1 MGGNKIKRT
10 MKDSL
15 TNEKSFGRTVLSL
28 VLPLAIQN
36 LINVAVNGADV
47 FMLQMI
53 GETSLSAASMAGQV
67 YFILTLILFGMSSGA
82 AVLTAQ
88 YWGKRDV
95 RTVEKVMGM
104 TVRFAVTVSMVF
116 FIVAFCFPRA
126 VMSVL
131 TDVPAVIDE
140 GVPYLRIMA
149 CSYPIT
155 AVTIICLNVLR
166 TIEKVNI
173 STVVYLLSLFTNI
186 GLNLCF
192 IKGWIGFPR
201 IGIAGVAIAT
211 VSARALE
218 IVITLIYVR
227 SRKSLM
233 RLRFKDIFKRNKLL
247 SKDFLHYSMPVVLN
261 EMLWGTAIS
270 LSATVIGHLGQ
281 EPIAAQ
287 SVATTVRQLAMV
299 VVFGIANAT
308 AIIVGKEIGAGRV
321 ERAKTYSRKLMRFS
335 LAAGICGAALMFG
348 LRPVIPGL
356 MGNLSELAAEYLKFM
371 LLAMSVYVIFAS
383 VSATG
388 IVGVFRAGGDTRMG
402 LLLDVGTLW
411 FICLPL
417 GFLAAF
423 VWNLDVKWV
432 FLILV
437 SDELLKFPIVIWRF
451 RSMKWLNNVTR
462 DEVTEQNKEEAY
474 EGARTA

>member
-1 MGGNKIKRT
+1 
-10 MKDSL
+10 MKDNL

-67 YFILTLILFGMSSGA
+67 YFILTLIFFGLSSGA

-88 YWGKRDV
+88 YWGKRDT

-104 TVRFAVTVSMVF
+104 TVRFSVTVGLVF
-116 FIVAFCFPRA
+116 FAVAFCFPRA

-140 GVPYLRIMA
+140 GVQYLRIMA

-166 TIEKVNI
+166 SVERVHI
-173 STVVYLLSLFTNI
+173 STIVYLLSLFTNI
-186 GLNLCF
+186 GMNLCF
-192 IKGWIGFPR
+192 IKGWLGFPQ
-201 IGIAGVAIAT
+201 IGITGVAIAT
-211 VSARALE
+211 VSARLLE
-218 IVITLIYVR
+218 IVITLVYVWR
-227 SRKSLM
+227 NGLI
-233 RLRFKDIFKRNKLL
+233 RLRFKDIFKRNKTL
-247 SKDFLHYSMPVVLN
+247 SKDFLRYSMPVVLN

-287 SVATTVRQLAMV
+287 SVATTVRQLAMI

-308 AIIVGKEIGAGRV
+308 AIIVGKEIGAGRI
-321 ERAKTYSRKLMRFS
+321 ERAKIYSRKLMRFG
-335 LAAGICGAALMFG
+335 LVAGICGAGLMIG
-348 LRPVIPGL
+348 LHSVIPSV
-356 MGNLSELAAEYLKFM
+356 MGNLSELAAEYLRFM
-371 LLAMSVYVIFAS
+371 LLAMSVYVIFSS

-411 FICLPL
+411 VICLPL

-423 VWNLDVKWV
+423 VWRLDVKWV
-432 FLILV
+432 FLILI
-437 SDELLKFPIVIWRF
+437 SDELLKFPIVLWRF

-462 DEVTEQNKEEAY
+462 DEVTKQNEA
-474 EGARTA
+474 EVSDERERTA

>member
-1 MGGNKIKRT
+1 

-67 YFILTLILFGMSSGA
+67 YFILTLILFGLSSGA

-88 YWGKRDV
+88 YWGKRDT

-104 TVRFAVTVSMVF
+104 TVRFSVAVSLAF
-116 FIVAFCFPRA
+116 FIVAFCFPRF
-126 VMSVL
+126 VMGLL

-166 TIEKVNI
+166 SVEKVNI
-173 STVVYLLSLFTNI
+173 STIVYLLSLFTNI

-192 IKGWIGFPR
+192 IKGWIGFPQ

-211 VSARALE
+211 VSARVLE

-227 SRKSLM
+227 RNGLI
-233 RLRFKDIFKRNKLL
+233 RLRLKDIFRRNKILL
-247 SKDFLHYSMPVVLN
+247 KDFLHYSMPVVLN
-261 EMLWGTAIS
+261 EMLWGMAIS
-270 LSATVIGHLGQ
+270 LSAIVIGHMGQ
-281 EPIAAQ
+281 EAIAAQ
-287 SVATTVRQLAMV
+287 SVAATMRQFTMIVA
-299 VVFGIANAT
+299 FGIANAT

-321 ERAKTYSRKLMRFS
+321 EQAKKFARKLMRF
-335 LAAGICGAALMFG
+335 AFIAGLCGAALMFG
-348 LRPVIPGL
+348 LRPVIPGI
-356 MGNLSELAAEYLKFM
+356 MGNLSELAAEYLRFM
-371 LLAMSVYVIFAS
+371 MLALS
-383 VSATG
+383 VSVVFSAIAATG
-388 IVGVFRAGGDTRMG
+388 IVGVFRAGGDTRIG
-402 LLLDVGTLW
+402 LILDVGTLW

-423 VWNLDVKWV
+423 VWGLDVRWV
-432 FLILV
+432 YVILIC
-437 SDELLKFPIVIWRF
+437 DEALKFPLVIWRF
-451 RSMKWLNNVTR
+451 RSMKWLHNVTR
-462 DEVTEQNKEEAY
+462 EEITQQGKTEVSDEGE
-474 EGARTA
+474 RTA

>member
-1 MGGNKIKRT
+1 
-10 MKDSL
+10 MKDSI

-192 IKGWIGFPR
+192 IKGWVGFPR

-462 DEVTEQNKEEAY
+462 DEVTDQNKEEAY

>member
-1 MGGNKIKRT
+1 MEDK
-10 MKDSL
+10 L
-15 TNEKSFGRTVLSL
+15 TNERAFGRTVLSL

-67 YFILTLILFGMSSGA
+67 YFILTLILFGLSSGA

-104 TVRFAVTVSMVF
+104 TVRFSVAVSLLF
-116 FIVAFCFPRA
+116 FAAAFFFPRA
-126 VMSVL
+126 IMSVL

-149 CSYPIT
+149 CSYPVT

-166 TIEKVNI
+166 SVEKVNI
-173 STVVYLLSLFTNI
+173 STAVYLTSLMTNI

-192 IKGWIGFPR
+192 IKGWLGFPQ
-201 IGIAGVAIAT
+201 IGISGVAIAT
-211 VSARALE
+211 VSARVLE
-218 IVITLIYVR
+218 IVITLVYVCR
-227 SRKSLM
+227 NGTL
-233 RLRFKDIFKRNKLL
+233 RLRVGDVFKRNKLL
-247 SKDFLHYSMPVVLN
+247 AKDFLRYSMPVVLN

-281 EPIAAQ
+281 EAIAAQ
-287 SVATTVRQLAMV
+287 SVTTTVRQLAMV

-321 ERAKTYSRKLMRFS
+321 ERAKEYSRKLMRFS
-335 LAAGICGAALMFG
+335 IVAGICGGVLMLG
-348 LRPVIPGL
+348 LRPLIPAV
-356 MGNLSELAAEYLKFM
+356 MTNLSAQAADYLSFM
-371 LLAMSVYVIFAS
+371 MLVMAGYVVFSAIT
-383 VSATG
+383 ATG
-388 IVGVFRAGGDTRMG
+388 IVGVFRAGGDTRVG
-402 LLLDVGTLW
+402 LVLDVGALW
-411 FICLPL
+411 GICLPL
-417 GFLAAF
+417 GCVAAF
-423 VWNLDVKWV
+423 ILKLDVRWV

-437 SDELLKFPIVIWRF
+437 SDEFLKFPIVLWRF
-451 RSMKWLNNVTR
+451 RSMRWLNNVTR
-462 DEVTEQNKEEAY
+462 DELTEQNKTEVSD
-474 EGARTA
+474 EGERFA

>member
-1 MGGNKIKRT
+1 
-10 MKDSL
+10 MKDNL

-67 YFILTLILFGMSSGA
+67 YFILTLIFFGLSSGA

-88 YWGKRDV
+88 YWGKRDT

-104 TVRFAVTVSMVF
+104 TVRFSVTVGLVF
-116 FIVAFCFPRA
+116 FAVAFCFPRA

-140 GVPYLRIMA
+140 GVQYLRIMA

-166 TIEKVNI
+166 SVERVHI
-173 STVVYLLSLFTNI
+173 STIVYLLSLFTNI
-186 GLNLCF
+186 GMNLCF
-192 IKGWIGFPR
+192 IKGWLGFPQ
-201 IGIAGVAIAT
+201 IGITGVAIAT
-211 VSARALE
+211 VSARLLE
-218 IVITLIYVR
+218 IVITLVYVWR
-227 SRKSLM
+227 NGLI
-233 RLRFKDIFKRNKLL
+233 RLRFKDVFKRNKTL
-247 SKDFLHYSMPVVLN
+247 SKDFLRYSMPVVLN

-287 SVATTVRQLAMV
+287 SVATTVRQLAMI

-308 AIIVGKEIGAGRV
+308 AIIVGKEIGAGRI
-321 ERAKTYSRKLMRFS
+321 ERAKIYSRKLMRFG
-335 LAAGICGAALMFG
+335 LVAGICGAGLMIG
-348 LRPVIPGL
+348 LHSVIPSV
-356 MGNLSELAAEYLKFM
+356 MGNLSELAAEYLRFM
-371 LLAMSVYVIFAS
+371 LLAMSVYVIFSS

-411 FICLPL
+411 VICLPL

-423 VWNLDVKWV
+423 VWRLDVKWV
-432 FLILV
+432 FLILI
-437 SDELLKFPIVIWRF
+437 SDELLKFPIVLWRF

-462 DEVTEQNKEEAY
+462 DEVTKQNEA
-474 EGARTA
+474 EVSDERERTA

>member
-1 MGGNKIKRT
+1 
-10 MKDSL
+10 MKDNL

-67 YFILTLILFGMSSGA
+67 YFILTLIFFGLSSGA

-88 YWGKRDV
+88 YWGKRDT

-104 TVRFAVTVSMVF
+104 TVRFSVTVGLVF
-116 FIVAFCFPRA
+116 FAVAFCFPRA

-140 GVPYLRIMA
+140 GVQYLRIMA

-166 TIEKVNI
+166 SVERVHI
-173 STVVYLLSLFTNI
+173 STIVYLLSLFTNI
-186 GLNLCF
+186 GMNLCF
-192 IKGWIGFPR
+192 IKGWLGFPQ
-201 IGIAGVAIAT
+201 IGITGVAIAT
-211 VSARALE
+211 VSARLLE
-218 IVITLIYVR
+218 IVITLVYVWR
-227 SRKSLM
+227 NGLI
-233 RLRFKDIFKRNKLL
+233 RLRFKDVFKRNKTL
-247 SKDFLHYSMPVVLN
+247 SKDFLRYSMPVVLN

-287 SVATTVRQLAMV
+287 SVATTVRQLAMI

-308 AIIVGKEIGAGRV
+308 AIIVGKEIGAGRI
-321 ERAKTYSRKLMRFS
+321 ERAKIYSRKLMRFG
-335 LAAGICGAALMFG
+335 LVAGICGAGLMIG
-348 LRPVIPGL
+348 LHSVIPSV
-356 MGNLSELAAEYLKFM
+356 MGNLSELAAEYLRFM
-371 LLAMSVYVIFAS
+371 LLATSAYVIFSS

-411 FICLPL
+411 VICLPL

-423 VWNLDVKWV
+423 VWRLDVKWV
-432 FLILV
+432 FLILI
-437 SDELLKFPIVIWRF
+437 SDELLKFPIVLWRF

-462 DEVTEQNKEEAY
+462 DEVTKQNEA
-474 EGARTA
+474 EVSDERERTA

>member
-1 MGGNKIKRT
+1 
-10 MKDSL
+10 MKDNL

-53 GETSLSAASMAGQV
+53 SETSLSAASMAGQV
-67 YFILTLILFGMSSGA
+67 YFILTLILFGLSSGA

-116 FIVAFCFPRA
+116 FAVAFCFPRA

-166 TIEKVNI
+166 TVEKVNI
-173 STVVYLLSLFTNI
+173 STAVYLLSLFTNI

-192 IKGWIGFPR
+192 IKGWLGFPR

-211 VSARALE
+211 VSARLLE
-218 IVITLIYVR
+218 IVITLVYVR
-227 SRKSLM
+227 RRKSLV
-233 RLRFKDIFKRNKLL
+233 RLRFKDVFKRNKLL

-270 LSATVIGHLGQ
+270 LSATIIGHLGQ

-335 LAAGICGAALMFG
+335 LAAGVCGAGLMFG
-348 LRPVIPGL
+348 LHSAIPSV
-356 MGNLSELAAEYLKFM
+356 MGNLSDLAAEYLRFM
-371 LLAMSVYVIFAS
+371 LLAMSVYVVFSS

-432 FLILV
+432 FIILI
-437 SDELLKFPIVIWRF
+437 SDELLKFPIVLWRF

-462 DEVTEQNKEEAY
+462 DEVTEQNKEEAD

>member
-1 MGGNKIKRT
+1 
-10 MKDSL
+10 MKDNL

-53 GETSLSAASMAGQV
+53 SETSLSAASMAGQV
-67 YFILTLILFGMSSGA
+67 YFILTLILFGLSSGA

-116 FIVAFCFPRA
+116 FAVAFCFPRA

-166 TIEKVNI
+166 TVEKVNI
-173 STVVYLLSLFTNI
+173 STAVYLLSLFTNI

-192 IKGWIGFPR
+192 IKGWLGFPR

-211 VSARALE
+211 VSARLLE
-218 IVITLIYVR
+218 IVITLVYVR
-227 SRKSLM
+227 RRKSLV
-233 RLRFKDIFKRNKLL
+233 RLRFKDVFKRNKLL

-335 LAAGICGAALMFG
+335 LAAGVCGAALMFG
-348 LRPVIPGL
+348 LHSAIPSV
-356 MGNLSELAAEYLKFM
+356 MGNLSDLAAEYLRFM
-371 LLAMSVYVIFAS
+371 LLAMSVYVIFSS

-432 FLILV
+432 FIILI
-437 SDELLKFPIVIWRF
+437 SDELLKFPIVLWRF

-462 DEVTEQNKEEAY
+462 DEVTEQNKEEAD

>member
-1 MGGNKIKRT
+1 

-211 VSARALE
+211 VSARLLE

-233 RLRFKDIFKRNKLL
+233 RLRFNDIFKRNKLL

-308 AIIVGKEIGAGRV
+308 AIIVGKEIGAGRI

>member
-1 MGGNKIKRT
+1 

-15 TNEKSFGRTVLSL
+15 TSEKSFGRTVLSL

-36 LINVAVNGADV
+36 LINVAVKGADV

-53 GETSLSAASMAGQV
+53 DEKSLSAASMAGQIQ
-67 YFILTLILFGMSSGA
+67 FILTLILFGLSSGA

-88 YWGKRDV
+88 YWGKRDT

-104 TVRFAVTVSMVF
+104 TVRFSVTVGLIF
-116 FIVAFCFPRA
+116 FVAAFFFPRQI
-126 VMSVL
+126 MSVL
-131 TDVPAVIDE
+131 TDVPAVIEE

-166 TIEKVNI
+166 SVEKVNI
-173 STVVYLLSLFTNI
+173 STTVYLLSLFTNI

-192 IKGWIGFPR
+192 IKGWFGFPR
-201 IGIAGVAIAT
+201 IGITGVAIAT
-211 VSARALE
+211 VSARVLE
-218 IVITLIYVR
+218 IVITLVYVR
-227 SRKSLM
+227 RNGLI
-233 RLRFKDIFKRNKLL
+233 RLRLKDIFKKNKTLA
-247 SKDFLHYSMPVVLN
+247 KDFLHYSMPVVVN

-335 LAAGICGAALMFG
+335 LIAGICGAALMFG
-348 LRPVIPGL
+348 LRPVIPAI
-356 MGNLSELAAEYLKFM
+356 MTNLSELASTYLSFM
-371 LLAMSVYVIFAS
+371 MLAMSVYVIFAS

-411 FICLPL
+411 VICLPL

-423 VWNLDVKWV
+423 VWELDVRWV
-432 FLILV
+432 FLILI

-451 RSMKWLNNVTR
+451 RSMRWLNNVTR
-462 DEVTEQNKEEAY
+462 DEVTEQSKAEVAD
-474 EGARTA
+474 EGERTA

>member
-1 MGGNKIKRT
+1 
-10 MKDSL
+10 MKDSI

-462 DEVTEQNKEEAY
+462 DEVTDQNKEEAY

>member
-1 MGGNKIKRT
+1 
-10 MKDSL
+10 MKDSI

>member
-1 MGGNKIKRT
+1 
-10 MKDSL
+10 MKDNL

-53 GETSLSAASMAGQV
+53 SETSLSAASMAGQV
-67 YFILTLILFGMSSGA
+67 YFILTLILFGLSSGA

-166 TIEKVNI
+166 TVEKVNI
-173 STVVYLLSLFTNI
+173 STAVYLLSLFTNI

-192 IKGWIGFPR
+192 IKGWLGFPR

-211 VSARALE
+211 VSARLLE
-218 IVITLIYVR
+218 IVITLVYVR
-227 SRKSLM
+227 RRKSLV
-233 RLRFKDIFKRNKLL
+233 RLRFKDVFKRNKLL
-247 SKDFLHYSMPVVLN
+247 SKDFLRYSMPVVLN

-335 LAAGICGAALMFG
+335 LAAGVCGAALMFG
-348 LRPVIPGL
+348 LHSAIPSV
-356 MGNLSELAAEYLKFM
+356 MGNLSDLAAEYLRFM
-371 LLAMSVYVIFAS
+371 LLAMSVYVIFSS

-432 FLILV
+432 FIILI
-437 SDELLKFPIVIWRF
+437 SDELLKFPIVLWRF

-462 DEVTEQNKEEAY
+462 DEVTEQNKEEAD

>member
-1 MGGNKIKRT
+1 

-15 TNEKSFGRTVLSL
+15 TNERSFGRTVLSL

-116 FIVAFCFPRA
+116 FAVAFCFPRA

-166 TIEKVNI
+166 TVEKVNI
-173 STVVYLLSLFTNI
+173 STAVYLLSLFTNI

-192 IKGWIGFPR
+192 IKGWLGFPR

-218 IVITLIYVR
+218 IIITLVYVR
-227 SRKSLM
+227 RRKSLV
-233 RLRFKDIFKRNKLL
+233 RLRFMDIFKRSKLL
-247 SKDFLHYSMPVVLN
+247 SKDFLRYSMPVVLN

-335 LAAGICGAALMFG
+335 LAAGVCGAALMFG
-348 LRPVIPGL
+348 LRSVIPGI
-356 MGNLSELAAEYLKFM
+356 MGNLSELAAEYLGFM
-371 LLAMSVYVIFAS
+371 LATMSVYVIFAS

-423 VWNLDVKWV
+423 VWELDVKWV
-432 FLILV
+432 FLILI

-462 DEVTEQNKEEAY
+462 DEVTEQNKEEAD
-474 EGARTA
+474 EGERTA

>member
-1 MGGNKIKRT
+1 MNEN
-10 MKDSL
+10 L

-28 VLPLAIQN
+28 VLPIALQN

-88 YWGKRDV
+88 YWGKRDT

-104 TVRFAVTVSMVF
+104 TVRFSVAVSMVF

-166 TIEKVNI
+166 SVERVNI

-192 IKGWIGFPR
+192 IKGWLGFPQ
-201 IGIAGVAIAT
+201 IGITGVAIAT
-211 VSARALE
+211 VSARVLE
-218 IVITLIYVR
+218 IVITLVYVR
-227 SRKSLM
+227 RKSSVV
-233 RLRFKDIFKRNKLL
+233 RLRFGDIFKRSKLL
-247 SKDFLHYSMPVVLN
+247 SKDFLRYSMPVVLN

-281 EPIAAQ
+281 EAIAAQ
-287 SVATTVRQLAMV
+287 SVASTVRQLAMV

-335 LAAGICGAALMFG
+335 FIAGVCGAALMLV
-348 LRPVIPGL
+348 LRPVIPEL
-356 MGNLSELAAEYLKFM
+356 MGNLSELAAEYLRFM
-371 LLAMSVYVIFAS
+371 MLAMSAYVVFAS
-383 VSATG
+383 VSATA

-411 FICLPL
+411 FVCLPL

-423 VWNLDVKWV
+423 VWNLDVRWV
-432 FLILV
+432 FVILTC
-437 SDELLKFPIVIWRF
+437 DELMKFPIVILRF

-462 DEVTEQNKEEAY
+462 EEVTEQNRAEVSD

>member
-1 MGGNKIKRT
+1 

-88 YWGKRDV
+88 YWGKRDT
-95 RTVEKVMGM
+95 RTVEKVLGM
-104 TVRFAVTVSMVF
+104 TVRFSVAVSLVF
-116 FIVAFCFPRA
+116 FIVAFCFPRF
-126 VMSVL
+126 VMSLL

-140 GVPYLRIMA
+140 GVQYLRIMA
-149 CSYPIT
+149 CAYPII
-155 AVTIICLNVLR
+155 AVTMICLNVLR
-166 TIEKVNI
+166 SVEKVHI
-173 STVVYLLSLFTNI
+173 STIVYLLSLFTNI

-192 IKGWIGFPR
+192 IKGWLGFPQL
-201 IGIAGVAIAT
+201 GIVGVAIAT
-211 VSARALE
+211 VSARVLE
-218 IVITLIYVR
+218 IVITMIYMRRNGLI
-227 SRKSLM
+227 
-233 RLRFKDIFKRNKLL
+233 RLRVKDVFKRNKLL
-247 SKDFLHYSMPVVLN
+247 AKDFLRYSMPVVLN

-270 LSATVIGHLGQ
+270 LSAVVIGHMGQ
-281 EPIAAQ
+281 EAIAAQ
-287 SVATTVRQLAMV
+287 SVAATVRQLTMIVA
-299 VVFGIANAT
+299 FGIANAT

-321 ERAKTYSRKLMRFS
+321 EQAKKYARKLMRFS
-335 LAAGICGAALMFG
+335 FIAGLCGAALMFG
-348 LRPVIPGL
+348 LRPIIPEL
-356 MGNLSELAAEYLKFM
+356 MGNLSELAAEYLRFM
-371 LLAMSVYVIFAS
+371 MLALSFFVIFSSIA
-383 VSATG
+383 ATG

-402 LLLDVGTLW
+402 LILDVGTLW

-423 VWNLDVKWV
+423 VWGLDVRWV
-432 FLILV
+432 YVILIC
-437 SDELLKFPIVIWRF
+437 DELLKFPIVIWRF

-462 DEVTEQNKEEAY
+462 DEVTEQNEA
-474 EGARTA
+474 EVSDERERTA

>member
-1 MGGNKIKRT
+1 MNETIK
-10 MKDSL
+10 
-15 TNEKSFGRTVLSL
+15 EKSFGRTVLSL

-131 TDVPAVIDE
+131 TDVPAVIEE

-166 TIEKVNI
+166 TVEKVNI
-173 STVVYLLSLFTNI
+173 STAVYLLSLFTNI

-192 IKGWIGFPR
+192 IKGWLGFPR

-218 IVITLIYVR
+218 IVITLVYVR
-227 SRKSLM
+227 RRKSLV

-270 LSATVIGHLGQ
+270 LSATIIGHLGQ

-287 SVATTVRQLAMV
+287 SVATTVRQLAMI

-308 AIIVGKEIGAGRV
+308 AIIVGKEIGAGRI
-321 ERAKTYSRKLMRFS
+321 ERAKTYSRKLMRFGF
-335 LAAGICGAALMFG
+335 AAGICGAGLMFG
-348 LRPVIPGL
+348 LHSVIPSV
-356 MGNLSELAAEYLKFM
+356 MGNLSDLAAEYLRFM
-371 LLAMSVYVIFAS
+371 LLAMSVYVVFSS

-417 GFLAAF
+417 GFIAAF
-423 VWNLDVKWV
+423 VWHLDVKWV
-432 FLILV
+432 FLILI
-437 SDELLKFPIVIWRF
+437 SDELLKFPIVLWRF

-462 DEVTEQNKEEAY
+462 DEVTKQNETEAPD
-474 EGARTA
+474 EGERTA

>member
-1 MGGNKIKRT
+1 
-10 MKDSL
+10 MKDNL

-53 GETSLSAASMAGQV
+53 SETSLSAASMAGQV
-67 YFILTLILFGMSSGA
+67 YFILTLILFGLSSGA

-116 FIVAFCFPRA
+116 FAVAFCFPRA

-166 TIEKVNI
+166 TVEKVNI
-173 STVVYLLSLFTNI
+173 STAVYLLSLFTNI

-192 IKGWIGFPR
+192 IKGWLGFPR

-211 VSARALE
+211 VSARLLE
-218 IVITLIYVR
+218 IVITLVYVR
-227 SRKSLM
+227 RRKSLV
-233 RLRFKDIFKRNKLL
+233 RLRFKDVFKRNKLL

-335 LAAGICGAALMFG
+335 LAAGVCGAALMFG
-348 LRPVIPGL
+348 LHSAIPSV
-356 MGNLSELAAEYLKFM
+356 MGNLSELAAEYLRFM
-371 LLAMSVYVIFAS
+371 LLAMSVYVVFSS

-432 FLILV
+432 FIILI
-437 SDELLKFPIVIWRF
+437 SDELLKFPIVLWRF

-462 DEVTEQNKEEAY
+462 DEVTEQNKEEAD

>member
-1 MGGNKIKRT
+1 
-10 MKDSL
+10 MKDNL

-53 GETSLSAASMAGQV
+53 SETSLSAASMAGQV
-67 YFILTLILFGMSSGA
+67 YFILTLILFGLSSGA

-116 FIVAFCFPRA
+116 FAVAFCFPRA

-166 TIEKVNI
+166 TVEKVNI
-173 STVVYLLSLFTNI
+173 STAVYLLSLFTNI

-192 IKGWIGFPR
+192 IKGWLGFPR

-211 VSARALE
+211 VSARLLE
-218 IVITLIYVR
+218 IVITLVYVR
-227 SRKSLM
+227 RRKSLV
-233 RLRFKDIFKRNKLL
+233 RLRFKDVFKRNKLL

-321 ERAKTYSRKLMRFS
+321 ERAKTYSRKLMRFGF
-335 LAAGICGAALMFG
+335 AAGICGAALMFG
-348 LRPVIPGL
+348 LHSAIPSV
-356 MGNLSELAAEYLKFM
+356 MGNLSDLAAEYLRFM
-371 LLAMSVYVIFAS
+371 LLAMSVYVVFSS

-432 FLILV
+432 FIILI
-437 SDELLKFPIVIWRF
+437 SDELLKFPIVLWRF

-462 DEVTEQNKEEAY
+462 DEVTEQNKEEAD

>member
-1 MGGNKIKRT
+1 
-10 MKDSL
+10 MKDNL

-53 GETSLSAASMAGQV
+53 SETSLSAASMAGQV
-67 YFILTLILFGMSSGA
+67 YFILTLILFGLSSGA

-116 FIVAFCFPRA
+116 FFVAFCFPRA

-166 TIEKVNI
+166 TVEKVNI
-173 STVVYLLSLFTNI
+173 STAVYLLSLFTNI

-192 IKGWIGFPR
+192 IKGWLGFPR

-211 VSARALE
+211 VSARLLE
-218 IVITLIYVR
+218 IVITLVYVR
-227 SRKSLM
+227 RRKSLV
-233 RLRFKDIFKRNKLL
+233 RLRFKDVFKRNKLL
-247 SKDFLHYSMPVVLN
+247 SKDFLRYSMPVVLN

-335 LAAGICGAALMFG
+335 LAAGVCGAALMFG
-348 LRPVIPGL
+348 LHSAIPSV
-356 MGNLSELAAEYLKFM
+356 MGNLSDLAAEYLRFM
-371 LLAMSVYVIFAS
+371 LLAMSVYVVFSS

-432 FLILV
+432 FIILI
-437 SDELLKFPIVIWRF
+437 SDELLKFPIVLWRF
-451 RSMKWLNNVTR
+451 SSMKWLNNVTR
-462 DEVTEQNKEEAY
+462 DEVTEQNKEEAD